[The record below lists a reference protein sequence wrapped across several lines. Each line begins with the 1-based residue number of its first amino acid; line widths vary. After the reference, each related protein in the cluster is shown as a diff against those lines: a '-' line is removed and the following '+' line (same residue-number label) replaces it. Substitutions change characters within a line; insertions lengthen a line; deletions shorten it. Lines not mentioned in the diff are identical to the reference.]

1 MYLSIYLSIY
11 IYSTPSI
18 SDPLEC
24 YEPRVNDEG
33 TPQDVTAPEVET
45 VEYLENEDVFTVS
58 NDTIVSPRKRRI
70 KV

>member
-1 MYLSIYLSIY
+1 MYIIYVSIC
-11 IYSTPSI
+11 STLLI

-24 YEPRVNDEG
+24 YEPRVNDES
-33 TPQDVTAPEVET
+33 TPQDITAPEVET